1 MKKAKKVFAILTALT
16 LICCVFAGCDSNET
30 PDTTENNS
38 ANANAGTEVYK
49 IGIVQLVEHVALD
62 TATEGFN
69 KVLDVTEEIVK
80 KNNLTTIMITHNMSD
95 ALRVGN
101 RLVMMNN
108 GKIIFDVSGEE

>member
-1 MKKAKKVFAILTALT
+1 MKTAKKVFAILTELT

-62 TATEGFN
+62 AATEGFN

-80 KNNLTTIMITHNMSD
+80 KEQPDNDYDYSQHGRCIESRQPSCYD
-95 ALRVGN
+95 
-101 RLVMMNN
+101 
-108 GKIIFDVSGEE
+108 E

>member
-1 MKKAKKVFAILTALT
+1 MKTAKKVFAILTALT

-30 PDTTENNS
+30 PDTAENNS

-62 TATEGFN
+62 AATEGFN

-80 KNNLTTIMITHNMSD
+80 KTT
-95 ALRVGN
+95 
-101 RLVMMNN
+101 
-108 GKIIFDVSGEE
+108 